1 LRGKYATHPF
11 FCRDGRIL
19 HSPIPNR
26 ELNHLGSCSDSE
38 QGIFFNEECIM
49 KSNLKFLA
57 GVAMLLGSFSAH
69 AADLAVKAPAPVPT
83 PVYNWTGLY
92 IGVNGGWGWGRQ
104 DPLNLISNRF
114 DRESFDINGGMVGG
128 TFGAQI
134 QQGIIVLGLEGDLDW
149 ADISGSRVSVPTI
162 AGLPIGATLNV
173 NSRIEAIGTARAR
186 AGVAM
191 NNWLIY
197 ATGGAAFIKETAN
210 ASTIAGVPCGTLG
223 VLPSCSESHWRP
235 GLAAGGG
242 VEWGFA
248 SNWSAKAEYLYVA
261 AVGTGAS
268 ADHLNIFR
276 AGINYRFGGL

>member
-83 PVYNWTGLY
+83 AVYNWTGLY

-104 DPLNLISNRF
+104 DPLNLSDLQSFRP
-114 DRESFDINGGMVGG
+114 RE
-128 TFGAQI
+128 
-134 QQGIIVLGLEGDLDW
+134 L
-149 ADISGSRVSVPTI
+149 R
-162 AGLPIGATLNV
+162 
-173 NSRIEAIGTARAR
+173 
-186 AGVAM
+186 
-191 NNWLIY
+191 
-197 ATGGAAFIKETAN
+197 
-210 ASTIAGVPCGTLG
+210 
-223 VLPSCSESHWRP
+223 H
-235 GLAAGGG
+235 
-242 VEWGFA
+242 
-248 SNWSAKAEYLYVA
+248 
-261 AVGTGAS
+261 
-268 ADHLNIFR
+268 
-276 AGINYRFGGL
+276 